1 MNWRKIQR
9 NEWAEKMICQK
20 WRPPE
25 NPIVTPLPGAR
36 SGAVVA
42 YRRRLVAR
50 EHGVPGSGCGHGV
63 IESECVCMLY
73 ALYRWV
79 KYVHARQPSRPLG
92 RLTNRTKVAA
102 FCWYRSVSGQYKA
115 PNILYEVLLIGFF
128 PRPLKILVLRW
139 LLLRERTH
147 RWEPQ
152 PLSIKPAFTK
162 CSIDSPYYRI
172 PTSLHIYSS
181 VVTCV
186 VVSL

>member
-9 NEWAEKMICQK
+9 NECAEKMICQK

-50 EHGVPGSGCGHGV
+50 EHGVPGSSSGHGV

-79 KYVHARQPSRPLG
+79 K
-92 RLTNRTKVAA
+92 
-102 FCWYRSVSGQYKA
+102 CWDRSVSGQYKA
-115 PNILYEVLLIGFF
+115 PNIFYEVLLIGFF

-152 PLSIKPAFTK
+152 PLSTKPAFTK
-162 CSIDSPYYRI
+162 CSIDSPYYRL
-172 PTSLHIYSS
+172 PTSLLIYSIF
-181 VVTCV
+181 VTCV